1 MSDGLT
7 PWPRPHGLTLMLA
20 RNWWAVLLRGIIAI
34 LFGLAAL
41 FLTFH
46 TLAALVLVFGIYM
59 LADGIFAIVSGV
71 RAAARRERWGA
82 LILEGVVDL
91 VAAAIAFIAP
101 LVTIWA
107 LVLLCAAWAVVSG
120 VMLLVATFRLHAAHG
135 RWWMGIGA
143 VFSILWGVLLFFD
156 PAAGAVVMTWW
167 LGAYALVFGISLI
180 ALSFRL
186 RRLHHTPAMA

>member
-7 PWPRPHGLTLMLA
+7 PWPRPQGLTLALA

-46 TLAALVLVFGIYM
+46 TIAALVLVFGIYM
-59 LADGIFAIVSGV
+59 LADGIFAIVSAV
-71 RAAARRERWGA
+71 RAATHHGRWGS
-82 LILEGVVDL
+82 LILEGIVDL
-91 VAAAIAFIAP
+91 IAAAIAFAAP
-101 LVTIWA
+101 LATIWA

-120 VMLLVATFRLHAAHG
+120 VMLLIAAFRLHAAHG

-143 VFSILWGVLLFFD
+143 VFSILWGVLLFLD

-186 RRLHHTPAMA
+186 RRVHMAPA